1 MLCIYLYCILSPLLR
16 HIFGVLI
23 CVWDAVFRPQT
34 ASGRSI
40 QDPQN
45 SLNTEKRAQYAKR
58 RIEMAEGVCPVRNL
72 SCGSFKT
79 YINALFRAVKERK
92 GPQVNSTCHSQ
103 LARFNEFM
111 NICMKRCILRM
122 WHRNRTTLLSSEK
135 GDSQLKPKLRR
146 KTFNNA

>member
-1 MLCIYLYCILSPLLR
+1 MLCIYLCCILNPPVG
-16 HIFGVLI
+16 HIFLGLNL
-23 CVWDAVFRPQT
+23 RL
-34 ASGRSI
+34 GRSI

-79 YINALFRAVKERK
+79 HINALFRAVKERK
-92 GPQVNSTCHSQ
+92 GPQMNSTCHSQ

-111 NICMKRCILRM
+111 NICVKRCLLCM

-135 GDSQLKPKLRR
+135 GDSRLKPKLRR